1 LEIANKFIL
10 EIVKY
15 FLTIRLLWWY
25 LCITLRGPMRITTEN
40 RTKLETVIPL
50 STPYVIF
57 IDPANVC
64 NQKCSYCPTGNPDIL
79 RKTMRRPTIMSW
91 ELYER
96 IIDQCEDFPDKI
108 KVLRLY
114 KDGEP
119 LLNPNFAAMV
129 SIAKSTEKFISVD
142 TTTNGTL
149 LNKDINRQLVN
160 AGLDRINISV
170 PKGYDDEYLDNV
182 ADLFV
187 TAFDGL
193 YIFAKIAGDYLT
205 EGERCKFLDDFACIT
220 HDCAIEHTAPCWPGF
235 EVGQVNLDVGVYGQP
250 LQGEVEVC
258 PYIFYQMA
266 VNADGTVSKC
276 FLDWSYE
283 NIIGNLTVENIVD
296 VWNGTVLDII
306 RKRHLRKER
315 HCLLS
320 CCDCQQLKYGMP
332 DNIDLYADELLRRM
346 K

>member
-1 LEIANKFIL
+1 
-10 EIVKY
+10 
-15 FLTIRLLWWY
+15 
-25 LCITLRGPMRITTEN
+25 MRITTEN

-266 VNADGTVSKC
+266 VNADGTVSSG
-276 FLDWSYE
+276 FWAGGME
-283 NIIGNLTVENIVD
+283 IILAILRLGNTGVSGM
-296 VWNGTVLDII
+296 GT
-306 RKRHLRKER
+306 
-315 HCLLS
+315 S
-320 CCDCQQLKYGMP
+320 
-332 DNIDLYADELLRRM
+332 
-346 K
+346 